1 MSEVII
7 YGAGDAGMVAAVNLA
22 RAGYEVTVRD
32 QESGIGGSPSFNPSA
47 HTTPM
52 EVDRVSEYVGID
64 LAPALHHALV
74 AVYVQDTRIDWK
86 KGFYTVE
93 RGNREGS
100 LDNLLYAE
108 CLKCGG
114 ALRSS
119 TLPCAR
125 RTCPTCPPDTI
136 VACGLNPAAYE
147 MLDLPYQR
155 WYGYI
160 SRGEIGFSDYCVVWL
175 DECVTEYGYLSTVS
189 NFYFNLLFSIRPV
202 SREALERYEAF
213 LVRMEGIEHQ
223 QWEERSG
230 AVPVA
235 RPDNPRLRHRGLILG
250 GTMGGWM
257 DPFAWFGILGSLM
270 SGRVAALAVM
280 DPAKAEEEF
289 RRFNHRFAFFYKLK
303 KNYHRLQP
311 RHVKV
316 LGSTTRILGQ
326 ERTQRLNDMALER
339 GVPAA
344 IPGFARFMGFRK

>member
-32 QESGIGGSPSFNPSA
+32 QENGIGGSPSFNPSA

-93 RGNREGS
+93 RGKREGS

-108 CLKCGG
+108 CLKCGVRFEFDTP
-114 ALRSS
+114 LRAED
-119 TLPCAR
+119 LPGL
-125 RTCPTCPPDTI
+125 PPDTI

-175 DECVTEYGYLSTVS
+175 NECVTEYGYLSTVN

-202 SREALERYEAF
+202 SREALERYETF
-213 LVRMEGIEHQ
+213 LARTEGIEHQ
-223 QWEERSG
+223 HWEERSG

-280 DPAKAEEEF
+280 DPARAEEEF
-289 RRFNHRFAFFYKLK
+289 RRFNRRFALFYKVK
-303 KNYHRLQP
+303 QNYYRLQP
-311 RHVKV
+311 HHVKV
-316 LGSTTRILGQ
+316 LGASTRILGQ
-326 ERTQRLNDMALER
+326 QRAQRLNDLALER

-344 IPGFARFMGFRK
+344 IPGFARFMGFKK